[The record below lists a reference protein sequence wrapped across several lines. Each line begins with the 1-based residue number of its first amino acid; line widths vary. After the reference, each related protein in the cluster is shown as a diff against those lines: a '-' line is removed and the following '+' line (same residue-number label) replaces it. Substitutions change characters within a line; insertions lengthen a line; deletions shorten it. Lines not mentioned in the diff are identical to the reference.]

1 MNRRRR
7 IYEGKAKILY
17 EGPEPGTLIQFFKDD
32 ATAFNK
38 KKHEIV
44 DGKGVLNNR
53 ISEHIFT
60 HLNRMGIPTH
70 FIRRLNMREQLIKE
84 VEIIPLEV
92 VVRNVAAGSL
102 AKRLGI
108 EEGTVLPR
116 SIIEFYYKNDA
127 LDDPMVSEEH
137 ITAFGWAS
145 PQEIDDIM
153 ALAIRVNDF
162 LSGLFLGVGIQLV
175 DFKIECGRLCEG
187 DMMRIVVA
195 DEISPDSC
203 RLWDIATQDKLDKDR
218 FRRDMGGLVEAYQ
231 EVARRLGIMNENEPP
246 RPTGP
251 VLVVCVRQPAR
262 RRPGKL
268 TDDQGP
274 RHRHPEERRA
284 RPARQGDRGRARRL
298 GFGGVGS
305 CAPGQGLRHRARRTA
320 TRPRPRPTSKAM
332 CEKLL
337 ANTVIENYAVEIAL
351 TA

>member
-1 MNRRRR
+1 MKNRRR

-70 FIRRLNMREQLIKE
+70 FIRRLNMREQLITE

-116 SIIEFYYKNDA
+116 SIIEFYYKADA
-127 LDDPMVSEEH
+127 LDDPMVTEEH
-137 ITAFGWAS
+137 ITAFNWATT
-145 PQEIDDIM
+145 QELDDI
-153 ALAIRVNDF
+153 LAMTVRVNDY
-162 LSGLFLGVGIQLV
+162 LSGMFGAVGITLV
-175 DFKIECGRLCEG
+175 DFKIEFGRIWENDFSRVIL
-187 DMMRIVVA
+187 A

-203 RLWDIATQDKLDKDR
+203 RLWDTNTGEKLDKDR
-218 FRRDMGGLVEAYQ
+218 FRRDLGNVIESYT
-231 EVARRLGIMNENEPP
+231 EVARRLGLLQED
-246 RPTGP
+246 G
-251 VLVVCVRQPAR
+251 
-262 RRPGKL
+262 
-268 TDDQGP
+268 
-274 RHRHPEERRA
+274 
-284 RPARQGDRGRARRL
+284 
-298 GFGGVGS
+298 
-305 CAPGQGLRHRARRTA
+305 APGEVFDMSAHRA
-320 TRPRPRPTSKAM
+320 
-332 CEKLL
+332 KLRSGPKPKK
-337 ANTVIENYAVEIAL
+337 
-351 TA
+351 